1 MQHDDKT
8 IIFGDGTEADKLI
21 GCSVDPET
29 GYYFLD
35 IYQLG
40 EPRPYGWVS
49 SKEYLDYIHRD
60 IRKHCC
66 SLVFAPARGAE
77 VLRGIIKQ
85 LGVILSA
92 MEGTEDVGFE

>member
-1 MQHDDKT
+1 MEKDRY
-8 IIFGDGTEADKLI
+8 IVFGEGAEADKLI
-21 GCSVDPET
+21 GCSVDRET

-35 IYQLG
+35 IYQLE

-49 SKEYLDYIHRD
+49 PDEMQDIMQEHR
-60 IRKHCC
+60 C

>member
-1 MQHDDKT
+1 MKKDSY
-8 IIFGDGTEADKLI
+8 IVFGEGATADKLI

-35 IYQLG
+35 IYQLS

-49 SKEYLDYIHRD
+49 PDEMQNIKMEPI
-60 IRKHCC
+60 C

-77 VLRGIIKQ
+77 VLRGIIKV
-85 LGVILSA
+85 LEVMLSA

>member
-1 MQHDDKT
+1 MKKDSY
-8 IIFGDGTEADKLI
+8 IVFGEGATADKLI

-40 EPRPYGWVS
+40 EPHPYGWVS
-49 SKEYLDYIHRD
+49 PDELQNIMLEP
-60 IRKHCC
+60 IC

-77 VLRGIIKQ
+77 VLRGIIKM
-85 LGVILSA
+85 LGVMLSA

>member
-1 MQHDDKT
+1 MKRDSYIVLGEGAT
-8 IIFGDGTEADKLI
+8 ADKLI

-60 IRKHCC
+60 IGKHCC

-77 VLRGIIKQ
+77 VLRGIIKM
-85 LGVILSA
+85 LEVMLAA